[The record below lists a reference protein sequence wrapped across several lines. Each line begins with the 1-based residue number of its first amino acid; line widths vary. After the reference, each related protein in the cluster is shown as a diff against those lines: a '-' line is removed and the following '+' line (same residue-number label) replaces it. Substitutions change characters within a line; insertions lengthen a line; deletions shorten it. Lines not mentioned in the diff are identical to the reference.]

1 MTGYGLSSSIRTESS
16 IQENIWTYR
25 TIFSLGAILNIV
37 AGILSNKYDH
47 IEEDPI
53 SLRILISVLIFTL
66 FILSFVDVSTYL
78 LKNLVY
84 IGLYIITTY
93 FIYLFYLNGQSV
105 YTILYLVLLILLIP
119 VIFPLIFIQ
128 RKFLAIFLVLTL
140 SSISIL
146 TLVEDDPE
154 ISPSFTI
161 MCVGFA
167 CIVVYASLN
176 SRLRNEER
184 LRRLERNFRHSID
197 SLPLVFYVLDKEGI
211 FLNSEG
217 KGLETLGLKPNEVV
231 GQSVYELYKDV
242 PVLTK
247 AIRRAMA
254 GHDISELV
262 RVYDLYY
269 ENRASPI
276 FSEKGEVIGI
286 IGVSLEVTG
295 YIKTEEERQNLERQ
309 VLHSQKLESL
319 GVLAGGIAHDFNNLL
334 MGILGNLSLAIHQI
348 EDDSPIMELLLEM
361 EEVTRRATEL
371 TNQML
376 SYSGRGKVISERTD
390 LSHLIETMSGL
401 VKLTLAKPVPIEYD
415 LEDSLFVN
423 MDRSQIRQV
432 ILNIVTNGS
441 EAIKH
446 SNGKIMIKTYS
457 TRIKEG
463 SEISSFTET
472 SLEPGAYA
480 ALEINDNGIGIDE
493 DIIKK
498 IFDPFFSTKF
508 TGRGLGLAAV
518 LGIVKGHKGGIEVES
533 SKTRGTIFTVFFP
546 LIDEDD
552 TNQKQAIPEIP
563 DLNFNALNLN
573 KNTILICDDDPS
585 IHHVLEKMVKELGFE
600 SINVLEGRLAID
612 IFKERKDDILAVVVD
627 LTMPHMSGEEVLREL
642 RVLDDTIPIVLSSGY
657 SIDEIGVIINQEFTL
672 FLQKPYTMDEFLHC
686 IYKLVSN
693 SIH

>member
-1 MTGYGLSSSIRTESS
+1 V
-16 IQENIWTYR
+16 
-25 TIFSLGAILNIV
+25 FSLFI
-37 AGILSNKYDH
+37 
-47 IEEDPI
+47 I
-53 SLRILISVLIFTL
+53 SF
-66 FILSFVDVSTYL
+66 FDVSPNT
-78 LKNLVY
+78 LKTGAYIGVY
-84 IGLYIITTY
+84 ITAVY
-93 FIYLFYLNGQSV
+93 FVYLFYVNEQSV
-105 YTILYLVLLILLIP
+105 ITILNLVLLILILP
-119 VIFPLIFIQ
+119 VFLPLIFIR
-128 RKFLAIFLVLTL
+128 RK
-140 SSISIL
+140 IL
-146 TLVEDDPE
+146 TTFLTVLFASTSIVSLIEENPE
-154 ISPSFTI
+154 VSPSFPISTI
-161 MCVGFA
+161 GFA
-167 CIVVYASLN
+167 CIVAYTTIN
-176 SRLRNEER
+176 SRIQNEER
-184 LRRLERNFRHSID
+184 LRRMERNFRHSID
-197 SLPLVFYVLDKEGI
+197 SLPLVFYILDKEGI
-211 FLNSEG
+211 FLTSEG
-217 KGLETLGLKPNEVV
+217 KGLQSLGLKPNEVV
-231 GQSVYELYKDV
+231 GVSVYELYKDFPAV
-242 PVLTK
+242 TK
-247 AIRRAMA
+247 AIQRAMD
-254 GHDISELV
+254 GQDISQLV

-276 FSEKGEVIGI
+276 FGEEGAVIGVV
-286 IGVSLEVTG
+286 GVSLDVTG
-295 YIKTEEERQNLERQ
+295 YIKTEEERQSLERQ

-334 MGILGNLSLAIHQI
+334 MGILGNLSLAIHKI
-348 EDDSPIMELLLEM
+348 DDDSPIMDLLLEM
-361 EEVTRRATEL
+361 EEVSRRATEL

-401 VKLTLAKPVPIEYD
+401 VKLTLAKPVPVEYD

-441 EAIKH
+441 EAINH

-480 ALEINDNGIGIDE
+480 ALEINDNGIGMDD

-533 SKTRGTIFTVFFP
+533 SKTRGTIFTVYFP
-546 LIDEDD
+546 LIDDKD
-552 TNQKQAIPEIP
+552 TNQKQVIPEIP
-563 DLNFNALNLN
+563 DLNFNALNLD

-585 IHHVLEKMVKELGFE
+585 IHQVLEKMVKELGFK
-600 SINVLEGRLAID
+600 SINVLEGKLAID
-612 IFKERKDDILAVVVD
+612 VFRERKDEILAVLVD

-642 RVLDDTIPIVLSSGY
+642 RVLDDSIPIILSSGY
-657 SIDEIGVIINQEFTL
+657 SIDEIGVIVNQENTR
-672 FLQKPYTMDEFLHC
+672 FLQKPYTMDEFLHS
-686 IYKLVSN
+686 IYNLVSN